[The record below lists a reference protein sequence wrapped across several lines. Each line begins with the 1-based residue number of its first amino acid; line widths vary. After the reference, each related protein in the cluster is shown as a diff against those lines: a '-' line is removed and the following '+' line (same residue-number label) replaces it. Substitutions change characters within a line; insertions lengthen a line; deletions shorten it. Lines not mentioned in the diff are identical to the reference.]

1 MVIVYVDERERNS
14 RVPQILSS
22 RGITT
27 IFKMLDVGDYI
38 ISEKTGIERKTAE
51 DFIKSLLDGR
61 LFDQASRLQETF
73 EKPIII
79 IEGNIFKADL
89 GKMRRSSITG
99 ALVTLIIDMNIVVI
113 QTRNEFETAEIIR
126 QIALHDQQ
134 KKRVSTIVRP
144 SKPRLSTVEEWQIYI
159 LQCFPNI
166 GPKIA
171 LRILE
176 ELGSIH
182 RFCNAS
188 LSELMRI
195 EGLGEKKASEIYQII
210 HALYKDRKEK
220 STSKTIVEYMKN
232 GNEDANDH

>member
-1 MVIVYVDERERNS
+1 MVLVYVDEREKNS
-14 RVPQILSS
+14 KVPRILSS
-22 RGITT
+22 RGVTT
-27 IFKMLDVGDYI
+27 IFKILDVGDYI
-38 ISEKTGIERKTAE
+38 VSERTCIERKTAD
-51 DFIKSLLDGR
+51 DFIKSLVDGR
-61 LFDQASRLQETF
+61 LFNQANRLQEAF

-79 IEGNIFKADL
+79 VEGSIFKTDL
-89 GKMRRSSITG
+89 GKMKRSSITG
-99 ALVTLIIDMNIVVI
+99 ALITLIIDMNITVI

-126 QIALHDQQ
+126 QIAFHDQQ
-134 KKRVSTIVRP
+134 RRKISTIIRP
-144 SKPRLSTVEEWQIYI
+144 SKPRLSTVEEWQMYI

-188 LSELMRI
+188 VSELMRI

-210 HALYKDRKEK
+210 HALYKNRKVKPE
-220 STSKTIVEYMKN
+220 SKTIVEYIKN
-232 GNEDANDH
+232 ENEDLNDH